1 MRRTPYSSKVAS
13 DPCFQFALA
22 KAAPQLDA
30 EQERSLA
37 QRWRHH
43 GDRRAADELSRANL
57 RAVTSLA
64 TKYRHYGIPI
74 SELVA
79 EGNCGLVHALGKFD
93 PDRGVR
99 FATYAAHWVRAYIL
113 GYVLRSWSIVSS
125 GSGPIRSQLFFKF
138 RRERARMT
146 TLYGEGEAC
155 ERALAERLNLS
166 VERVKLL
173 CHRLDAA
180 DVSLDTPVHHDS
192 PRLVEQ
198 LAGVSDPEQSVD
210 DVRFRG
216 CIGRA
221 VREALRQLDPRER
234 YIVEQ
239 RLLADAGEEASLA
252 QIGRRF
258 GISRERARQLET
270 RAKNKL
276 RVHVKGTG
284 GPALAEWIRAETA
297 DEQH

>member
-1 MRRTPYSSKVAS
+1 MRRTPYPSKVAS

-37 QRWRHH
+37 QRWRRD
-43 GDRRAADELSRANL
+43 GDRRAADQLSRANL

-125 GSGPIRSQLFFKF
+125 GSGPMRSQLFFKF

-146 TLYGEGEAC
+146 TLFGEGEAC

-166 VERVKLL
+166 LERVKLL

-180 DVSLDTPVHHDS
+180 DVSLDIPAYQGS
-192 PRLVEQ
+192 PQSLVDQ

-210 DVRFRG
+210 DVRFQG
-216 CIGRA
+216 CLGRA

-258 GISRERARQLET
+258 GISRERARQLES
-270 RAKNKL
+270 RAKHKL

-284 GPALAEWIRAETA
+284 GAVLEEWIRDETA
-297 DEQH
+297 G